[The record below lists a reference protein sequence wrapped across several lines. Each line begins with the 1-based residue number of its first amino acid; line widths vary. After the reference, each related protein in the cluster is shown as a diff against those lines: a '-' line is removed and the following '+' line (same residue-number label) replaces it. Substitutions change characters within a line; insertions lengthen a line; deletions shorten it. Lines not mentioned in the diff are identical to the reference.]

1 LPQFIDYYAVLG
13 VSIRASSS
21 DIKKAYRTK
30 ARIHHPDAGGNE
42 QTFRQVKEAYDVLKN
57 EQSRKRYDQVYEH
70 YYTPSSRPRPQPV
83 KKRAETSALTPKKY
97 IPIGSYFL
105 IGLIILLCLFTI
117 FSFFSE
123 SFFH

>member
-1 LPQFIDYYAVLG
+1 MPQFIDYYAVLG
-13 VSIRASSS
+13 VSKQASAS

-42 QTFRQVKEAYDVLKN
+42 QIFRQVKEAYDVLKN
-57 EQSRKRYDQVYEH
+57 EQIRKRYDQAYEH
-70 YYTPSSRPRPQPV
+70 YYRPSPRPQPSKIREENELV
-83 KKRAETSALTPKKY
+83 KPKKY
-97 IPIGSYFL
+97 IPIGSYLL
-105 IGLIILLCLFTI
+105 IGIIILLCLFTV